1 MRKWAG
7 IFIGGFFGMYKFN
20 IRVILNGLR
29 YKENKLRGEYILY
42 MDNIEKLYGKNQR
55 VLI

>member
-1 MRKWAG
+1 
-7 IFIGGFFGMYKFN
+7 MYKFN